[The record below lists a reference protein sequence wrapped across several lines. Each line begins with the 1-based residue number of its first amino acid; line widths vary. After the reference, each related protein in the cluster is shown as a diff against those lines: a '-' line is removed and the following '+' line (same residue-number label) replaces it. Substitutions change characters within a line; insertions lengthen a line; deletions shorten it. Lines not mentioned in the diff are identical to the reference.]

1 MLTDRSIAERVFE
14 YDSLSV
20 RYARFLGLA
29 GVIVLALAAVGAL
42 PTRRLAGEQAW
53 SAMVV
58 GCLLLGLASSRPSNG
73 QAPPQPMPAT
83 GRYQMQTVVA
93 VNTLH
98 VHRKVRRERTRYR
111 GYRSGWKK
119 AIVTLAPGQRIEIFE
134 GV

>member
-1 MLTDRSIAERVFE
+1 MPHLHDVLVRPLMTERNTE
-14 YDSLSV
+14 LM
-20 RYARFLGLA
+20 
-29 GVIVLALAAVGAL
+29 
-42 PTRRLAGEQAW
+42 Q
-53 SAMVV
+53 
-58 GCLLLGLASSRPSNG
+58 
-73 QAPPQPMPAT
+73 Q
-83 GRYQMQTVVA
+83 GRYTFEVAPDANKMQIKEAVEKAFEVTVVA